1 LDGNFIQSL
10 IKDEFANEGYIEM
23 SIEEWQREFDQIYA
37 ELNQYL
43 ANELLQSIQNDE
55 LYHF

>member
-1 LDGNFIQSL
+1 L

-55 LYHF
+55 LYHFQKYEELN